1 MLAVMAPTLPASA
14 VTALAR
20 EQMNAAVDV
29 LADAF
34 ADYPVMRYTLGEQ
47 HGRPGRLA
55 LLIGLFVV
63 RRFLRGDPVLGSSD
77 ANARLIGVATLTRPG
92 DHSTASEIEQHRTRI
107 WGELGDGARAR
118 YEAYVAAAN
127 RHSPPA
133 HDYHLNMIGVRA
145 AMQGRGHARMLL
157 DAVHAL
163 ADADPQASGVSL
175 NTERASNLRFYER
188 FGYRVLGHTP
198 VGEGLET
205 WPLFRAS
212 CKS

>member
-1 MLAVMAPTLPASA
+1 MMTAPRNPTVVQLG
-14 VTALAR
+14 R
-20 EQMNAAVDV
+20 ERFDEIVAV

-34 ADYPVMRYTLGEQ
+34 ASYPVMRYTLGAQ
-47 HGRPGRLA
+47 HAEPGRLA

-63 RRFLRGDPVLGSSD
+63 RRFLRGDPALGLSD

-92 DHSTASEIEQHRTRI
+92 DHSTASEIEQHRTRV
-107 WGELGDGARAR
+107 WGELGDAARAR

-133 HDYHLNMIGVRA
+133 QDYHLNMLGVRA

-163 ADADPQASGVSL
+163 VDADPQASGVSL

-205 WPLFRAS
+205 WTLFRARGAV
-212 CKS
+212 

>member
-1 MLAVMAPTLPASA
+1 MMTAPRNPTVVQLG
-14 VTALAR
+14 R
-20 EQMNAAVDV
+20 ERFDEIVAV

-34 ADYPVMRYTLGEQ
+34 ASYPVMRYTLGAQ
-47 HGRPGRLA
+47 HAEPGRLA

-63 RRFLRGDPVLGSSD
+63 RRFLRGDPVLGLSD

-92 DHSTASEIEQHRTRI
+92 DHSTASEIEQHRTRV
-107 WGELGDGARAR
+107 WGELGDAARAR

-133 HDYHLNMIGVRA
+133 QDYHLNMIGVKA
-145 AMQGRGHARMLL
+145 LVQGRGHARTLL

-163 ADADPQASGVSL
+163 VDADPQASGVSL

-188 FGYRVLGHTP
+188 FDYRVLGHTP